1 MNATSDDGSTRL
13 LNKVPPITL
22 CFWVIK
28 MMATTVGESTA
39 DFLNARLG
47 LGPTDT
53 FLLMGD
59 LLIVALT
66 GQLLSR
72 RYVPWGYWLVVVLI
86 SVVASL
92 FTDTITDHLSVPL
105 EVSTVALGMALAVI
119 FAAWRAMEKTLSIRS
134 ILTVRQ
140 ETFYWTAVFLTFA
153 LGTVAADYLSEIL
166 GLDYRHATLLCG
178 AAIALVALA
187 RYFWRMNAML
197 AFWIVYVLTRPF
209 GASFGDLLSQSASHG
224 GLGWGVR
231 YTNAIFFTVIVLLI
245 AYLTAV
251 GRRATSV
258 ADPDSRITPE

>member
-1 MNATSDDGSTRL
+1 MNATSEDGTTGL
-13 LNKVPPITL
+13 MNKVPPITV

-39 DFLNARLG
+39 GFLSAWFRLG
-47 LGPTDT
+47 STDT

-66 GQLLSR
+66 AQLLSR

-92 FTDTITDHLSVPL
+92 FTDNITEHLSVPL
-105 EVSTVALGMALAVI
+105 EVSTAVFGVALAATFAV
-119 FAAWRAMEKTLSIRS
+119 WRAMEKNLSVRS

-166 GLDYRHATLLCG
+166 GVGYSNATLLCG
-178 AAIALVALA
+178 IAIALVALA
-187 RYFWRMNAML
+187 HRFWKLNAIA
-197 AFWIVYVLTRPF
+197 AFWIAYILTRPF
-209 GASFGDLLSQSASHG
+209 GASVGDLLSQPVSQG
-224 GLGWGVR
+224 GLGLGVR
-231 YTNAIFFTVIVLLI
+231 YTSAIFLAVIVLLI
-245 AYLTAV
+245 AYLTVA
-251 GRRATSV
+251 GRRTQAV
-258 ADPDSRITPE
+258 DADSRTPP